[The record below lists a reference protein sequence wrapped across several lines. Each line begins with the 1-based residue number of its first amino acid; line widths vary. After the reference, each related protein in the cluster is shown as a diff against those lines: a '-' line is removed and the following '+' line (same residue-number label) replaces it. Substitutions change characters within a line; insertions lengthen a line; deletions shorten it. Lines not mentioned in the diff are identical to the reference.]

1 MMNRISNRLIARF
14 VAFAAL
20 LALVMA
26 APAVFAQESI
36 SYEENDTEPVATFSA
51 TDPDGDPIVWS
62 LSGPDAA
69 DFTIEGGVLAFKSS
83 PNYEKPADEG
93 SDNIYNVT
101 VNASGGST
109 DVVVTVTNVDEM
121 GSVSLSDLQPQ
132 AGESVTAT
140 ESDQDSR
147 QP

>member
-62 LSGPDAA
+62 LSGDDA
-69 DFTIEGGVLAFKSS
+69 DLFTIEGGVLAFKKA
-83 PNYEKPADEG
+83 PNFESPADDG
-93 SDNIYNVT
+93 SDNTYHVT
-101 VNASGGST
+101 LNASGGTT
-109 DVVVTVTNVDEM
+109 DVVVTVTDVDED
-121 GSVSLSDLQPQ
+121 GNGG
-132 AGESVTAT
+132 A
-140 ESDQDSR
+140 
-147 QP
+147 